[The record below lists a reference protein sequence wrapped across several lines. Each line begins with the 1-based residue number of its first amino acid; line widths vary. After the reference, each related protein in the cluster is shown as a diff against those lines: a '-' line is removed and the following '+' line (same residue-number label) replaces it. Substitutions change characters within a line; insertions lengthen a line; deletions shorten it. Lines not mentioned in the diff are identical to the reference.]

1 MMIGDDDDDDDILRF
16 FQISLLAFLF
26 IQEAKQIKQIE
37 ANFAFCII
45 SEVDFSKEEKKKR
58 ALNAFGSFKSIHWN
72 SKQMK
77 LNNF

>member
-26 IQEAKQIKQIE
+26 IQEAKKIKQIE

-45 SEVDFSKEEKKKR
+45 SEVDFSKE
-58 ALNAFGSFKSIHWN
+58 
-72 SKQMK
+72 
-77 LNNF
+77 